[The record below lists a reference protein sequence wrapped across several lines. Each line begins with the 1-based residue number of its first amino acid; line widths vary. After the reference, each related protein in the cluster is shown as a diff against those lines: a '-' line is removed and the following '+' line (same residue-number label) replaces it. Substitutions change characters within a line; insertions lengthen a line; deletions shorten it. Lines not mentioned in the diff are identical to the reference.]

1 MTLLYL
7 EVRKYVRGQFNGQ
20 FYPSGPFSGNPG
32 AKIEHLVEYR
42 CFLVFRCIL
51 SNFKGKNHFSKIL
64 HFLVFF
70 NIGEGAVDFF
80 FGSGICLVYI
90 EA

>member
-32 AKIEHLVEYR
+32 AKIEHFKGKNHFSKILH
-42 CFLVFRCIL
+42 FL

-70 NIGEGAVDFF
+70 KANLATLRYFIRARRGRTHSQG
-80 FGSGICLVYI
+80 
-90 EA
+90 